1 MPMTAYARL
10 MQMKADIEKV
20 KAVSASQQITQDDES
35 DLLPDAHQM
44 SPQQD
49 DDAPL
54 PGEKKKGRSLG
65 LRPTLN

>member
-20 KAVSASQQITQDDES
+20 KAVSASQPIVQDDES
-35 DLLPDAHQM
+35 DLLPDTHQLSEQVEEDM
-44 SPQQD
+44 L
-49 DDAPL
+49 L
-54 PGEKKKGRSLG
+54 PGERRKGRSVG

>member
-35 DLLPDAHQM
+35 DLLPDA
-44 SPQQD
+44 QQQS
-49 DDAPL
+49 ASVEEEALL
-54 PGEKKKGRSLG
+54 PGEKRKGMPLR

>member
-10 MQMKADIEKV
+10 MQMKADIERV
-20 KAVSASQQITQDDES
+20 KAVSAAQQIERDDES
-35 DLLPDAHQM
+35 DLLPDTHQP
-44 SPQQD
+44 SAQTD
-49 DDAPL
+49 NEALL

>member
-20 KAVSASQQITQDDES
+20 KAVSASQPIVQDDES
-35 DLLPDAHQM
+35 DLLPDAHQLSEQVEEDM
-44 SPQQD
+44 L
-49 DDAPL
+49 L
-54 PGEKKKGRSLG
+54 PGERQKGRSVG

>member
-20 KAVSASQQITQDDES
+20 KAVSASQHITQDDES
-35 DLLPDAHQM
+35 DLLPDAHQL
-44 SPQQD
+44 STQQED
-49 DDAPL
+49 DTPL
-54 PGEKKKGRSLG
+54 PGEKKKGGDMG

>member
-1 MPMTAYARL
+1 MPLTAYARL

-20 KAVSASQQITQDDES
+20 KAVSASQHITQDDES
-35 DLLPDAHQM
+35 DLLPDAHQP
-44 SPQQD
+44 STQTD
-49 DDAPL
+49 DEALL